1 MHVVPRGEWGAARA
15 RCETP
20 LPAAEARG
28 IAVHYTAMAADEQ
41 DRHANCAG
49 RVRGV
54 QRFHMSPSPGDPTKP
69 WCDIAYNHVFCRHG
83 YVFEGR
89 GFGLRS
95 AAQGTKEGNDHY
107 FAVCF
112 LGNDNVRRDDVT
124 DAGQRALS
132 ELILEYRRRYPHALQ
147 VHPHSFFHPTSC
159 PGDELRRY
167 IAHRGWRKYERPAP
181 VRIPSQFARWLR
193 RQAQTLVRTL

>member
-1 MHVVPRGEWGAARA
+1 
-15 RCETP
+15 
-20 LPAAEARG
+20 
-28 IAVHYTAMAADEQ
+28 
-41 DRHANCAG
+41 
-49 RVRGV
+49 
-54 QRFHMSPSPGDPTKP
+54 MSPSPSDPTKP

-95 AAQGTKEGNDHY
+95 AAQGTNDGNSHY

-124 DAGQRALS
+124 DVGRRALS
-132 ELILEYRRRYPHALQ
+132 ELILEYRRRYRHAQQ

-167 IAHRGWRKYERPAP
+167 IAHRRWREYERRAP
-181 VRIPSQFARWLR
+181 LRIPSQIGRWLR
-193 RQAQTLVRTL
+193 RQA